1 MSRTLKSTPQ
11 LRIMAALA
19 ESRRHRHHRHCRCRR
34 YGHQFC
40 SAADALWQAKLNREL
55 EAWRRVRES
64 HCPPVG

>member
-19 ESRRHRHHRHCRCRR
+19 ESRRHRHHRHCHCRR
-34 YGHQFC
+34 FAQQFC

-55 EAWRRVRES
+55 EAWRRARES